1 MLGTGVLAI
10 AMILLAE
17 PLAQLL
23 LATNSAVVGGV
34 HVGTVLLRIFAL
46 QLPLY
51 GISVVLAAYLQARKR
66 FLWPAM
72 MPLISSLV
80 VMIAYRAYAWMVPP
94 VATTTTI
101 GDGAI
106 AWLGWGTTA
115 GVAAMVIPVVIAA
128 ARAGLHLRPTL
139 TMPPRY
145 GRRAL
150 SLGGAGLG
158 AVGAQQLVLGL
169 VLVLSMKAGGTG
181 TLPVFQYAQALY
193 LLPYA
198 ILVVPLVTAVFPHLS
213 ELASGGGHQGIRER
227 GRRLRAHRSWWSR

>member
-1 MLGTGVLAI
+1 
-10 AMILLAE
+10 
-17 PLAQLL
+17 
-23 LATNSAVVGGV
+23 
-34 HVGTVLLRIFAL
+34 
-46 QLPLY
+46 
-51 GISVVLAAYLQARKR
+51 
-66 FLWPAM
+66 
-72 MPLISSLV
+72 
-80 VMIAYRAYAWMVPP
+80 
-94 VATTTTI
+94 
-101 GDGAI
+101 
-106 AWLGWGTTA
+106 
-115 GVAAMVIPVVIAA
+115 MVIPVVIAA

-213 ELASGGGHQGIRER
+213 ELRLVGDTKGFANVAGASVRTVMVVAVIGGATLFAGASSSSSGSSTA
-227 GRRLRAHRSWWSR
+227 RAPRVSARPQQPSPWGWPDSPSPSSAPGSSRPRSAPVMRSWWAPWAGSSPLC